1 MTNNDRCLKL
11 WSYLEGSYIIYEI
24 WTSFADTNV
33 WGRCVSSSPSAW
45 VCPPV
50 PDGLWVSCSWA
61 VSSLEA
67 AAAMVNEG
75 HRWSRF
81 RKGSAS
87 QGVRR
92 TQSSLKTEKIN
103 KNHTIRKGKSS
114 AKKSIKWKDGI
125 QRLRKNLPNTNKVI
139 LSMQNNITNKQNHG
153 DVSWPEAQSCLQIK
167 EFPLSSYS
175 EVSLQGGW
183 NARKFCEMKAQW
195 YSTI

>member
-1 MTNNDRCLKL
+1 MTNNDRRLRL

-92 TQSSLKTEKIN
+92 TQSNLKTEKMN
-103 KNHTIRKGKSS
+103 KNHTIRKVKSS
-114 AKKSIKWKDGI
+114 AKRSIEWKDEI
-125 QRLRKNLPNTNKVI
+125 QRLRK
-139 LSMQNNITNKQNHG
+139 NKQNHG

-183 NARKFCEMKAQW
+183 NARKSCEMKAQW